1 MATELDKSYASKL
14 LELKSSD
21 RKGLEVYVRP
31 VPRAS
36 LLSDKEKKDA
46 RDAFA
51 ADEAERERNEAGSE
65 AARQLER

>member
-1 MATELDKSYASKL
+1 MATKLDQSIVTKL
-14 LELKSSD
+14 LERKSSD
-21 RKGLEVYVRP
+21 QKGLEVYVRP

-51 ADEAERERNEAGSE
+51 ADEAERERYE
-65 AARQLER
+65 AARQVEL